1 MYYIILVIVL
11 LGCLGF
17 IKWDS
22 AALNLT
28 DVFIS
33 VFMTKVFFEISVK
46 ETVKLYF
53 VAFSLLSFLETIMYY
68 IVKTVYNIGN
78 PGSCVIYLLSVII
91 GLWIYYL
98 VLGRK
103 LDKEAFNMLGIIG
116 FLISRVIFLLGLMI
130 SYFTF
135 ILTEVLHRQ
144 GINKGVILITAGG
157 FAVFI
162 LNYFV
167 LYYYNTP
174 LYNFINDT
182 LVSESTVLRHL
193 LRHLI
198 LYWFRLFP

>member
-53 VAFSLLSFLETIMYY
+53 VAFSLLSFLE
-68 IVKTVYNIGN
+68 KTVYNIGN

-167 LYYYNTP
+167 LYYYNIKRKYSFETSMIET
-174 LYNFINDT
+174 YN
-182 LVSESTVLRHL
+182 EQ
-193 LRHLI
+193 
-198 LYWFRLFP
+198 

>member
-167 LYYYNTP
+167 LYYYNTTLQ
-174 LYNFINDT
+174 LYK
-182 LVSESTVLRHL
+182 
-193 LRHLI
+193 
-198 LYWFRLFP
+198 

>member
-1 MYYIILVIVL
+1 MLLYYIILVIVL

-144 GINKGVILITAGG
+144 GINKGIILITAGG

-167 LYYYNTP
+167 LYYYNIKRKYSFETSMIET
-174 LYNFINDT
+174 YN
-182 LVSESTVLRHL
+182 EQ
-193 LRHLI
+193 
-198 LYWFRLFP
+198 